1 MKNMKKIITACV
13 VAVSCF
19 MPCFYENVCES
30 AENENFENAQIRAEA
45 SSEVYELML
54 NIFEAQRTQDISK
67 GFEYIEQG
75 IERYP
80 DIAYFYYLRGGFC
93 KYPKLNKKEEIVQSL
108 DRAIELDPNFAD
120 AYIMRAEAFIGNNQY
135 DKALSDYNR
144 AIELEPDRAYPYRGR
159 ASIYKKYGEADK
171 VFADCKKVVELD
183 PDYSTAEHFELTG
196 YLYSKGK
203 FDEAI
208 AECSK
213 MIDEC
218 KKAIESAKKGNN
230 STKGGNS
237 SKEAIK
243 TSVPMSAL
251 MCTFFPAQEEE
262 VGRAFDVVI
271 KAMHLSNVYVLR
283 GKSYYELGK
292 YEEALEDGKKALSV
306 EKTTMGAQRLVDL
319 SERALKNK

>member
-93 KYPKLNKKEEIVQSL
+93 KYPKLNKKEERVQSL
-108 DRAIELDPNFAD
+108 DKAIEMDPNFAD
-120 AYIMRAEAFIGNNQY
+120 AYIMRAEAFMDNAQY

-183 PDYSTAEHFELTG
+183 PDYATAEHFELTG

-213 MIDEC
+213 IIDEC
-218 KKAIESAKKGNN
+218 KKAMESATKGNN
-230 STKGGNS
+230 SAKDGNS
-237 SKEAIK
+237 AKGTIK
-243 TSVPMSAL
+243 TSVPTSAL
-251 MCTFFPAQEEE
+251 ICTFFPAQEEE

-292 YEEALEDGKKALSV
+292 YKEALDDGKKALAI
-306 EKTTMGAQRLVDL
+306 EKTAIGAQRLVDL